1 MTSAENPEGIASHP
15 LTAALPAFHR
25 SFSLFSAILLP
36 SACHSVSLRYRI
48 ELGQRNLANQ
58 RRGQQLPC
66 ERPGGER
73 NCSPPARAW
82 QAWPSNKVPVAL
94 RRGRPCPSRLP
105 QAC

>member
-36 SACHSVSLRYRI
+36 SACRSVSLRYRI
-48 ELGQRNLANQ
+48 ELGQGNLAKQ
-58 RRGQQLPC
+58 RQGQQLPC

-73 NCSPPARAW
+73 NCSPRSGLASLALEQSASRVEKGPAM
-82 QAWPSNKVPVAL
+82 SI
-94 RRGRPCPSRLP
+94 
-105 QAC
+105 